1 MSGEMVVKDNALI
14 NASYSLS
21 LVEQRLI
28 LLAIIVT
35 REHQHNMQWDFKLGM
50 PIKITASQYID
61 AFGVSR
67 QTAYESLRE
76 ACKTLFNRQFS
87 YQEKSEEINGYWY
100 KTSRWVSDIAY
111 LNETATV
118 SFTFAPAVLPLITE
132 LEQHL
137 TSYELQQVANLSSAY
152 AVRLYE
158 VLIAWRSAGKTPKIK
173 VADLRN
179 RLGILKNEYER
190 MSNFKSRVLEPS
202 IKQINE
208 HTDISVKYEQHKE
221 GRTIEAFS
229 FAFKVKKDNKKAVGN
244 SKRDPDTPDLFS
256 NYTDKQLAR
265 AVHSKKFIADYN
277 SLVSAQN
284 PANQSSGAWISH
296 MVEWIKKDPER
307 FTKRPMEEYLN
318 DEQAKRF

>member
-1 MSGEMVVKDNALI
+1 
-14 NASYSLS
+14 
-21 LVEQRLI
+21 
-28 LLAIIVT
+28 
-35 REHQHNMQWDFKLGM
+35 MQWDFKLGM

-244 SKRDPDTPDLFS
+244 SKRDPDTPDLFTKM
-256 NYTDKQLAR
+256 TDKQIDTFGAKLAGDTAFGSRYAR
-265 AVHSKKFIADYN
+265 AGESSQAFELRIKGELRDPDNQKRWAEDLKRVGFK
-277 SLVSAQN
+277 
-284 PANQSSGAWISH
+284 PA
-296 MVEWIKKDPER
+296 
-307 FTKRPMEEYLN
+307 
-318 DEQAKRF
+318 

>member
-1 MSGEMVVKDNALI
+1 M
-14 NASYSLS
+14 
-21 LVEQRLI
+21 
-28 LLAIIVT
+28 
-35 REHQHNMQWDFKLGM
+35 
-50 PIKITASQYID
+50 
-61 AFGVSR
+61 
-67 QTAYESLRE
+67 
-76 ACKTLFNRQFS
+76 
-87 YQEKSEEINGYWY
+87 
-100 KTSRWVSDIAY
+100 SDIAY

-179 RLGILKNEYER
+179 RLGVLNNEYER

-208 HTDISVKYEQHKE
+208 HTDITVKYEQHKE

-244 SKRDPDTPDLFS
+244 SKRDPDTPDLFDDL
-256 NYTDKQLAR
+256 TDNQIETFGAKLANDTAFGSKYAR
-265 AVHSKKFIADYN
+265 AGESSKAFELRIQ
-277 SLVSAQN
+277 SELRN
-284 PANQSSGAWISH
+284 PENQ
-296 MVEWIKKDPER
+296 KKWSKDLKR
-307 FTKRPMEEYLN
+307 IGFKKLTK
-318 DEQAKRF
+318 